1 MGDRRETRDR
11 RGRRVLLASL
21 VASVVLHLVL
31 AVADPPM
38 RFPGAEDVAL
48 ERIELMPPPP
58 EERPPA
64 LEVPEASAPIPPP
77 ARPVVSSSPVVEEE
91 PPQPAFVPHDVP
103 PRLLNPAAVQEYL
116 QAFYPPELRA
126 VGIAGSVDLLLFVD
140 AKGDVEHLRLRS
152 SSGNRAFDE
161 LARSAAGLMR
171 FRPAISGERTVGV
184 WVAQPLTFR
193 TVPAGSAAELA
204 SR

>member
-11 RGRRVLLASL
+11 TGRRVLLASI
-21 VASVVLHLVL
+21 VASLLLHLVL
-31 AVADPPM
+31 AVADPPL
-38 RFPGAEDVAL
+38 RLPGAENVAV
-48 ERIELMPPPP
+48 ERIELLPPP

-64 LEVPEASAPIPPP
+64 LEIPAASAPIPPP
-77 ARPVVSSSPVVEEE
+77 ARPVVSVSPVVEEE
-91 PPQPAFVPHDVP
+91 SAQPAFVPHDVP

-140 AKGDVEHLRLRS
+140 AKGDVAHLRLRS
-152 SSGNRAFDE
+152 SSGSRSFDE

-193 TVPAGSAAELA
+193 TVPAGSAELA